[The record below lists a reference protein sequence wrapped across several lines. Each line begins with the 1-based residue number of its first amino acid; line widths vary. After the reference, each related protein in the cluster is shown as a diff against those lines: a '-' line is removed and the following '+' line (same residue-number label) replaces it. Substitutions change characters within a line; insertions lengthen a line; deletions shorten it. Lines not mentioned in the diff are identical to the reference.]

1 MVPNTK
7 TVTGVDC
14 SADANVNLG
23 FVPDYFILL
32 DATAGSFA
40 QGVPGGNQVE
50 TLNAGS
56 TSSITDGVTGYNGS
70 DFAGVFIDKSVFGE
84 ISNTG
89 CVLVAVRGEG

>member
-14 SADANVNLG
+14 GGDTNVNLG
-23 FVPDYFILL
+23 FVPDYFILM

-50 TLNAGS
+50 TLTAGS
-56 TSSITDGVTGYNGS
+56 TASVTDAVTGYNGP
-70 DFAGVFIDKSVFGE
+70 DFAGVSIDVSVLAE
-84 ISNTG
+84 ISNTD
-89 CVLVAVRGEG
+89 CILMVVRGDG